1 MKHSMF
7 AQIPTSMICRFGE
20 LTKREIIVVAFLFA
34 SRNRRS
40 GLCNPSRKTISEA
53 TGIALPNLS
62 NAVRGLVEKG
72 WIIDH
77 GRDGFEI
84 VETVHEP
91 DEKGEENY
99 QIDNPEIINSIT
111 SAEPENYQNDNSAVI
126 KSITKVTDLIT
137 ENYQIDNALIKD
149 SEHKVEHKIN
159 RERESRSRSADFGP
173 PIGPTLKA
181 NHPALVAVRSLTGHQ
196 PDRATWDGIID
207 VLGEDP
213 DLGFLSKCY
222 TDWVMR
228 GFRKQNYGWITDWYA
243 NGKRKRTN
251 ANSKS
256 DGSGGRSRG
265 GKSLADIGIRD

>member
-34 SRNRRS
+34 SRNRRT
-40 GLCNPSRKTISEA
+40 GLCNPTQRSISEA
-53 TGIALPNLS
+53 TGIAPS
-62 NAVRGLVEKG
+62 HVSVAVRGLIEKG
-72 WIIDH
+72 WISDA
-77 GRDGFEI
+77 GPDGFE
-84 VETVHEP
+84 VLEAPAEVTDSVTLPGLES
-91 DEKGEENY
+91 Y
-99 QIDNPEIINSIT
+99 QIGNSEVT
-111 SAEPENYQNDNSAVI
+111 ESVTTEAPDVT
-126 KSITKVTDLIT
+126 KSVSEVTESVT
-137 ENYQIDNALIKD
+137 QSYQIGNSLIKD

-159 RERESRSRSADFGP
+159 RERDSRSRSADFGP

-243 NGKRKRTN
+243 NGKRKRSN